1 MLRKSNVAKLEISN
15 FATFDLRSIFDYL
28 TIRTSPP
35 GEHAASD
42 VPPYAPMLM
51 RRPFGFGSFAWLGN
65 TDPAQYLPPTIS
77 SLSAS
82 KTSLY
87 FRLDFTFRILP
98 NRDTSHPTC
107 I

>member
-1 MLRKSNVAKLEISN
+1 MFSYGYYTIPTVSESARPQNPAAATAHPTMCFIQFGPLIRFEIPN
-15 FATFDLRSIFDYL
+15 RR
-28 TIRTSPP
+28 TII
-35 GEHAASD
+35 
-42 VPPYAPMLM
+42 
-51 RRPFGFGSFAWLGN
+51 AWLGN

-87 FRLDFTFRILP
+87 FRLDFTFCILP
-98 NRDTSHPTC
+98 NRDTNRPTC